1 MSVFICT
8 LLNFLILFMSCKI
21 PSKVNEL
28 SNETLSVH
36 HDKVDTCDN
45 SLKTHKK
52 TPFRVG
58 LTGGIACGKSGIAS
72 LFAKLNVPIVDTD
85 VIAREVVMPGT
96 ALLGKLSY
104 RFGHNIIKD
113 DGSLDRRLLRQIA
126 FDKSHPE
133 NLNDL
138 NALMAPAIEAE
149 TVRQVQEKDAPY
161 VIICIPLLFE
171 HHLEY
176 MVDRILVVDVEP
188 KLQLERLISRDG
200 INRELALSMI
210 ASQVD
215 RETRLKKAHDLIESD
230 SSPLDKKGDLVL
242 KLHNLYQQLANS
254 KI

>member
-1 MSVFICT
+1 
-8 LLNFLILFMSCKI
+8 MSCKL
-21 PSKVNEL
+21 PSDL
-28 SNETLSVH
+28 SENKSPSSHLSL
-36 HDKVDTCDN
+36 
-45 SLKTHKK
+45 SGSKTDEKL
-52 TPFRVG
+52 PFRVG

-72 LFAKLNVPIVDTD
+72 LFAKLDVPIVDTD

-96 ALLGKLSY
+96 TLLGKLSY
-104 RFGHNIIKD
+104 RFGHNIIKA

-133 NLNDL
+133 NLKDL

-149 TVRQVQEKDAPY
+149 TVRQVKAKDSPY

-188 KLQLERLISRDG
+188 TLQLERLMSRDG
-200 INRELALSMI
+200 IDRELALSMI

-215 RETRLKKAHDLIESD
+215 RDTRIKKADDLIESD
-230 SSPLDKKGDLVL
+230 SSPLDKKGNLVL

-254 KI
+254 QI